1 MVSVCRDSKYS
12 IWNPYLEYLFGIS
25 IWNPYLEYLF
35 RISIWN
41 IYLEYLFGILIW
53 NTYLEYLFGI
63 LVIWNTLILYWVS
76 LVSLTWLYT
85 VDFPDVL
92 RTINHFS
99 FYPRTFNSLIERLLV
114 HL

>member
-1 MVSVCRDSKYS
+1 M
-12 IWNPYLEYLFGIS
+12 
-25 IWNPYLEYLF
+25 
-35 RISIWN
+35 
-41 IYLEYLFGILIW
+41 
-53 NTYLEYLFGI
+53 EYLFGI

-99 FYPRTFNSLIERLLV
+99 FYPRTFNSSINDENVLINMRLD
-114 HL
+114 